1 MIICVPLVGVLTTP
15 QLHYMVR
22 CLNTNNAYGQPSEQG
37 YYEKLSSAFKS
48 LILSKVSFMVQYPY
62 YILFIT
68 VINNFLQK

>member
-22 CLNTNNAYGQPSEQG
+22 CVNTNNAYGQPSEQG

-48 LILSKVSFMVQYPY
+48 LILSKVSFIVQTVPLLHFIY
-62 YILFIT
+62 YCY
-68 VINNFLQK
+68 K